1 MCCSVENTIHMNYIY
16 EWYAGSEPRM
26 TYAEKQMVSSFGT
39 VPRITPTCV
48 LRNKSAS
55 FSSIKE
61 TGCCCSHSLGFNN
74 TYLDV
79 RYFVKTTGYRARY
92 YTLPGVDPYGRFLP
106 CFCFCFPFRNPGVC
120 SISYVDFRKRKQQN
134 HGRR

>member
-1 MCCSVENTIHMNYIY
+1 MNYIY

-26 TYAEKQMVSSFGT
+26 AYAEKQMVSSFGT
-39 VPRITPTCV
+39 VPRITPACV
-48 LRNKSAS
+48 HSNKSAS

-79 RYFVKTTGYRARY
+79 RYFVKITGYRARY
-92 YTLPGVDPYGRFLP
+92 YTSPGVDSYGRFLFFSASASAFSSGIGG
-106 CFCFCFPFRNPGVC
+106 CVL
-120 SISYVDFRKRKQQN
+120 ISYVDFRSRKQ
-134 HGRR
+134 HHHGGRRR